1 MVRKIGVIQVI
12 GRTLSPA
19 ARAFH
24 RLLISI
30 DVPGLLS
37 EMIPPN
43 GPWNEEFDKE
53 RTTGDN

>member
-1 MVRKIGVIQVI
+1 MGAQDGVIQVI

-30 DVPGLLS
+30 DVPDLLS
-37 EMIPPN
+37 EMILPN
-43 GPWNEEFDKE
+43 GPWNDEFGKE
-53 RTTGDN
+53 RTSRDK